1 MMINLYTETTE
12 ALEEQKLTWDDVLW
26 IGMRY
31 EYFNEE
37 SDRVEIPKEVFIE
50 QSKNTN
56 YNNGY
61 GRAEINLSLI
71 IVGDNWW
78 LERGEYDGSE
88 WWDYKKMPVKP
99 STQVKEINLDNDFYI

>member
-1 MMINLYTETTE
+1 MINLYTETTE
-12 ALEEQKLTWDDVLW
+12 SLEEQKLTWDDVLW

-37 SDRVEIPKEVFIE
+37 SDRVEIPKEIFIE
-50 QSKNTN
+50 QAKNTN

-78 LERGEYDGSE
+78 LERNEYDGSE
-88 WWDYKKMPVKP
+88 WWVYKKMPIKP
-99 STQVKEINLDNDFYI
+99 VTQVKEINLDNDFYI